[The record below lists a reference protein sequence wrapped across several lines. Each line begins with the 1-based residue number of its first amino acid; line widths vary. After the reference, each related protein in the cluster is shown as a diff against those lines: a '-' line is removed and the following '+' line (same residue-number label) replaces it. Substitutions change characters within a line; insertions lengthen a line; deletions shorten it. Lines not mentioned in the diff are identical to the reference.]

1 MFRIEAAIHD
11 EALQFV
17 GTGGSASL
25 LGCMEAKLATFD
37 RERLERTR
45 LTRPRLGW
53 HVEHLWGMALEA
65 RKQIVGLPA
74 NRADVILAGAVI
86 YEQVMEEFG
95 FRELRVTTRGLRF
108 AALM

>member
-1 MFRIEAAIHD
+1 MLKCK
-11 EALQFV
+11 ALRSSDS
-17 GTGGSASL
+17 T
-25 LGCMEAKLATFD
+25 

-86 YEQVMEEFG
+86 YEHVMEDFG
-95 FRELRVTTRGLRF
+95 FRELRVPTRGLRF